1 MQTYGCK
8 ACGFQSRRGG
18 EEEQRFDTFLHIFTT
33 HLHKDIGLER
43 EESAGLMN
51 KTRLHRLDKTRLW
64 AISQGVN

>member
-18 EEEQRFDTFLHIFTT
+18 EEEQMFDTFLHIFTT

-43 EESAGLMN
+43 EEAKPMVEQCMDYRWEMMS
-51 KTRLHRLDKTRLW
+51 
-64 AISQGVN
+64 IGVN